1 MLFRMQVR
9 LVLLFHSS
17 CSIQRVYRGHMQRLA
32 FATALRTGCFTTVSD
47 SSHDRAAR
55 RAARPGG
62 KAAVAV
68 GARGHKLKVE
78 ARALTAEQVTDAHGA
93 ERYVDRMRWP
103 PSAADALAC
112 LRLIRLPGPRVLKGL
127 GPGKQQKERRQLAK
141 RILAAPS
148 SVVPEPAVTAGT
160 AVHSIGISV
169 VSTLARNS
177 LCFYRPIHLPADREP
192 PADDS
197 ASAAAVAGGAPEV
210 PPVPAIFV
218 NVCNFATDLPRCCM

>member
-17 CSIQRVYRGHMQRLA
+17 CCIQRVYRGHMQRLA

-78 ARALTAEQVTDAHGA
+78 ARALAAEQAVDAL
-93 ERYVDRMRWP
+93 VDRMRWP

-127 GPGKQQKERRQLAK
+127 GAGKQQKERRQLAK

-148 SVVPEPAVTAGT
+148 SVMPEPAVTAGT

-169 VSTLARNS
+169 VSAGTRQLVLLPPHSLACRS
-177 LCFYRPIHLPADREP
+177 
-192 PADDS
+192 
-197 ASAAAVAGGAPEV
+197 
-210 PPVPAIFV
+210 
-218 NVCNFATDLPRCCM
+218 